1 MFKLP
6 RLLPKADNFCA
17 LLGQLSTEARN
28 TALHLQTFVESQSAA
43 DREQAAAAIS
53 ASKNT
58 AKKIT
63 TEITRELCRTFI
75 TPFDREDI
83 QDLASDLYKIPKTI
97 EKIKDRL
104 SMHDIASQGGDFS
117 RQVALIVQEA
127 EAMEDMI
134 RELTTGKNNTKVV
147 ARANIL
153 QELEHKGDAILGELL
168 VSLFRDTTSPRELIL
183 RKDIYDMLEKVI
195 DRYRDASDVALQIVL
210 KHS

>member
-6 RLLPKADNFCA
+6 RLLPKEDKFCA
-17 LLGQLSTEARN
+17 LLGQLSFEARN
-28 TALHLQTFVESQSAA
+28 AARHLQIFVESQNVK
-43 DREQAAAAIS
+43 DRQQAALAIS
-53 ASKNT
+53 NSKNT
-58 AKKIT
+58 AKEIT
-63 TEITRELCRTFI
+63 TDITRELCRTFI

-83 QDLASDLYKIPKTI
+83 QNLASDLYKIPKTI

-127 EAMEDMI
+127 DAMEEMI
-134 RELTTGKNNTKVV
+134 RELATGKNNTKVV

-153 QELEHKGDAILGELL
+153 QELEHKGDAILSELL
-168 VSLFRDTTSPRELIL
+168 VSLFRDTTNPRDLIL
-183 RKDIYDMLEKVI
+183 RKDIYDMLERVI

>member
-1 MFKLP
+1 MFKFP
-6 RLLPKADNFCA
+6 RLLPKEDNFCA
-17 LLGQLSTEARN
+17 MLNQLSVEARN
-28 TALHLQTFVESQSAA
+28 AARHLQTFVESENAPDRARAA
-43 DREQAAAAIS
+43 EAIT
-53 ASKNT
+53 ASKGA

-63 TEITRELCRTFI
+63 TDITRELCRSFI

-83 QDLASDLYKIPKTI
+83 QDLASNLYKIPKTI

-104 SMHDIASQGGDFS
+104 SLHDIAAQGGDFS
-117 RQVALIVQEA
+117 RQVVLIVQEA
-127 EAMEDMI
+127 DAMEDMI

-168 VSLFRDTTSPRELIL
+168 VSLFKDNTDTRDLIL
-183 RKDIYDMLEKVI
+183 RKDIYDMLERVI